1 MEWIAAWL
9 VLTVVFMWLTG
20 GAHTRRLIAGVMPAT
35 PPRFS
40 TGGREGVLQEFLAG
54 ADTESLE
61 YPDVSNLLVD
71 LRRADSRS
79 DTSLLG
85 ARRLDELV
93 SDLRTALTA
102 HEREPIPP
110 GAVWKEPCGW
120 GLFGETKSFAG
131 ESPIDPE
138 ALTAVAGDYLKT
150 PLVQSNLFEHYL
162 LVGFLFDA
170 IARGHHNMLRQQD
183 GRLNVAYE
191 LANGNMTLMLVYR
204 TGFLV
209 AGFLARWVA
218 VPGAL
223 GIVYWRM
230 ATLPSWALGLA
241 GVWIAYLTMY
251 AVRTPPRMM
260 RTRRIRTEV
269 DRKTNALKTATTIY
283 RSVKSRVFNPS
294 QVKDGLAALTPTDV
308 EVPSVVFA
316 ILDRAIA
323 RDATAFA
330 I

>member
-209 AGFLARWVA
+209 AGFLARWRSKTRPQRGGVTRPEGGGKPDRSRGPPSIPR
-218 VPGAL
+218 VCCGTPEGCIEWNSMRRCGAACM
-223 GIVYWRM
+223 WR
-230 ATLPSWALGLA
+230 
-241 GVWIAYLTMY
+241 
-251 AVRTPPRMM
+251 
-260 RTRRIRTEV
+260 
-269 DRKTNALKTATTIY
+269 D
-283 RSVKSRVFNPS
+283 
-294 QVKDGLAALTPTDV
+294 
-308 EVPSVVFA
+308 
-316 ILDRAIA
+316 
-323 RDATAFA
+323 
-330 I
+330 